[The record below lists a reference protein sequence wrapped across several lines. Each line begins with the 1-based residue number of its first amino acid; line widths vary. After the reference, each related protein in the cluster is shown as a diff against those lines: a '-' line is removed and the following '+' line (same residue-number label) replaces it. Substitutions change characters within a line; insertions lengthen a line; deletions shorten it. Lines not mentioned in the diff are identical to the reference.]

1 MASAAVFLMQNY
13 SDERIINVGSGR
25 DISIGELA
33 AMVAGIVGFQGRIV
47 YDATKPDGTML
58 RCSDVSRLFN
68 MGWRPTV
75 PLREGIRLTYEWY
88 REHEYSALRRGCA

>member
-1 MASAAVFLMQNY
+1 MQHY

-33 AMVAGIVGFQGRIV
+33 AKIAGIVGFHGRIV
-47 YDATKPDGTML
+47 HDTSKPDGTML
-58 RCSDVSRLFN
+58 RCSDVSRLFE

-88 REHEYSALRRGCA
+88 RDHENSILHRGGA